1 MNLRSAN
8 DHSVVL
14 FISMVCKLP
23 VLLKEYS
30 CNHLAQTNRNLTL
43 FIQNAE
49 VTLVSENQIISKIS
63 QENVTGGDGISN
75 GSPENFSS
83 FSSSWPHFFF
93 LNSEEAQAGFPDKPI
108 IAYVG
113 EKPTAL

>member
-1 MNLRSAN
+1 
-8 DHSVVL
+8 
-14 FISMVCKLP
+14 MVCKLP

-30 CNHLAQTNRNLTL
+30 CKHLAQTNRNLTP

-49 VTLVSENQIISKIS
+49 VTLESGNQIISKIS

-83 FSSSWPHFFF
+83 FSSSWPHFF
-93 LNSEEAQAGFPDKPI
+93 NSEEAQAGFTDKPI
-108 IAYVG
+108 IAYLG
-113 EKPTAL
+113 EKSTTL